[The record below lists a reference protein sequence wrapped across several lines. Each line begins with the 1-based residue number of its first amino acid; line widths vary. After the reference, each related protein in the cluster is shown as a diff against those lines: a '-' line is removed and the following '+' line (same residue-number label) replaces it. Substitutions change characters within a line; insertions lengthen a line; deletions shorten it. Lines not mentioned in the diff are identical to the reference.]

1 MSVLVNARDFS
12 TARLY
17 PVWPSSRA
25 SAARQNPQGPGCYAL
40 TVCGICGVL
49 SREAPAAAEAVAA
62 MAQAVA
68 HRGPD
73 AEGTHVE
80 GPIGL
85 GHRRL
90 SIIDLTEAARE
101 PMTNEDGSLWLV
113 FNGEIY
119 NFRELRRDLEAR
131 HRFHSR
137 SDGEV
142 ILHLYE
148 DRGDEAVRA
157 LDGMFAFAL
166 WDGRKRRL
174 LLARDR
180 TGKKPLFYHDG
191 PGLFAFASEVKGL
204 LAHPGVPHER
214 DDSAVPLYLTYGYVP
229 TPGTLYRG
237 IRSLPPAHLL
247 VATEEGLQG
256 PSPYWHVRFQDG
268 LVADE
273 REAEERFRHLL
284 RGAVERRLVADVPL
298 GAFLSGGLD
307 SSAVVAFMA
316 EAASG
321 RVKTFTIGFEG
332 ARAYDEREHARTVAE
347 RFGTEH
353 TEFVVEPRALD
364 LVDRLVWHHDGP
376 FGDSSAIPTYLLSEL
391 TRSRV
396 TVALNGDGGDEVFA
410 GYLRLY
416 GGAASEWLPR
426 GVCRAASSLL
436 GLLPEPGDRKHPLR
450 YAKRFAEAASLPL
463 AERYLHWNGCFT
475 DHLRD
480 LLRPE
485 LHGHA
490 DPARLLESYR
500 GPLERGPEAT
510 AGGLRTTTLSRL
522 LQLNFETYLPDDLHV
537 KMDRTSMA
545 HALETRSP
553 FLDTAVV
560 EFGAS
565 LPDRL
570 RMRLGK
576 GKVLLRRAMKGI
588 LPESVLSRGKMGFGV
603 PLSAWFREDLD
614 GRVRERLLDP
624 ASPLYEYLRPEP
636 VADLVA
642 RHRRA
647 AADLSAQ
654 IWALLTLESWLRQE
668 RTWPGR

>member
-1 MSVLVNARDFS
+1 M
-12 TARLY
+12 
-17 PVWPSSRA
+17 
-25 SAARQNPQGPGCYAL
+25 
-40 TVCGICGVL
+40 CGICGFL
-49 SREAPAAAEAVAA
+49 RREGPASAEDVAS
-62 MAQAVA
+62 MARAVA

-73 AEGTHVE
+73 AEGFHVE
-80 GPIGL
+80 SPVAL

-90 SIIDLTEAARE
+90 SIIDLSEAARE
-101 PMTNEDGSLWLV
+101 PMANEDGSLWLV

-119 NFRELRRDLEAR
+119 NFRELREELRGR
-131 HRFHSR
+131 HRFR
-137 SDGEV
+137 SQGDGEV
-142 ILHLYE
+142 IVHLYE
-148 DRGDEAVRA
+148 ERGDAVVEA

-166 WDGRKRRL
+166 WDARRRRL

-180 TGKKPLFYHDG
+180 TGKKPLFYHDS

-204 LAHPGVPHER
+204 LAHPAVPHQR
-214 DDSAVPLYLTYGYVP
+214 DEAALPLYLTYGYVP
-229 TPGTLYRG
+229 SPRTLYRG
-237 IRSLPPAHLL
+237 ILSLPPAHRM
-247 VATEEGLQG
+247 VATETGLEG
-256 PSPYWHVRFQDG
+256 PTPYWRVRFRDG
-268 LVADE
+268 EVVDE
-273 REAEERFRHLL
+273 REAEEHFRSLL
-284 RGAVERRLVADVPL
+284 RRAVERRLVADVPL

-307 SSAVVAFMA
+307 SATVVALMA
-316 EAASG
+316 EAAGG
-321 RVKTFTIGFEG
+321 RVRTFTIGFGG
-332 ARAYDEREHARTVAE
+332 APAYDERAHARAVAE
-347 RFGTEH
+347 RFGTDH

-376 FGDSSAIPTYLLSEL
+376 FGDSSAIPTFLLSEL

-416 GGAASEWLPR
+416 GGALAEALPR
-426 GVCRAASSLL
+426 WAFHAAAAALAV
-436 GLLPEPGDRKHPLR
+436 LPEPKDRKHPLR
-450 YAKRFAEAASLPL
+450 FAKRFAEAGSLPL
-463 AERYLHWNGCFT
+463 AERFLRWNGIFT
-475 DHLRD
+475 GGLSD

-485 LHGHA
+485 LRAHA
-490 DPARLLESYR
+490 SPDRLLASYR
-500 GPLERGPEAT
+500 EPLERSLEPALD
-510 AGGLRTTTLSRL
+510 AGRPSTLSRL

-576 GKVLLRRAMKGI
+576 GKILLRRAMKGV
-588 LPESVLSRGKMGFGV
+588 LPESVLSRGKMGFGA
-603 PLSAWFREDLD
+603 PLGAWFRGELD
-614 GRVRERLLDP
+614 GLVKERLLDP
-624 ASPLYEYLRPEP
+624 ASPIYDYLQAER
-636 VADLVA
+636 VAELVA

-654 IWALLTLESWLRQE
+654 IWTLLTLESWLRQE
-668 RTWPGR
+668 RAWPKR